1 MRWAKKHPWW
11 TALIFVVAALIIAAT
26 VFLVIHFREAIFS
39 ENTLAIVVFS
49 SIGVAIV
56 IIGIMIRRALK

>member
-11 TALIFVVAALIIAAT
+11 TALIFVVAILIIAAT

-49 SIGVAIV
+49 SIGVAMAV
-56 IIGIMIRRALK
+56 IYIMIWRALK

>member
-11 TALIFVVAALIIAAT
+11 TALIFVVAILIIAAT

-56 IIGIMIRRALK
+56 IIYIMIWRALK